1 MTRQRLHRS
10 PLRPYGR
17 TLIELIIAMAI
28 SLVIIAGVSSLYL
41 SSSGV
46 SRLAGEAGT
55 AEESG
60 QIAMFVIG
68 GAVRL
73 AGYGEILG
81 SDYGSQNQTLFDGAY
96 VRGCTNSRLAVPFP
110 ATPPLLDLNCT
121 GAGPQDALYVRF
133 QARPEVAA
141 ISDPQRDLIELT
153 DCLGDQTPMET
164 IDPLSG
170 RAGAGI
176 PRRMVTNVFALA
188 LNAGGRLSLY
198 CRGSGG
204 GGNQPLVEDVV
215 EFKVFYR
222 LDDAAYFAGA
232 GGATNAAPLGGSVRD
247 AAFINGLSAAIVDP
261 WNYVVA
267 VMVCVSVR
275 TNEGGVATSLPPNST
290 PRCPVTAV
298 EASTGL
304 TLTGPNPPG
313 GVLHRTYSQVITI
326 RSHATAT
333 PSLTL

>member
-1 MTRQRLHRS
+1 MTRHATPRFPALHF
-10 PLRPYGR
+10 GR
-17 TLIELIIAMAI
+17 TLIELLIAMAI

-68 GAVRL
+68 NAARL
-73 AGYGEILG
+73 SGYGEILG
-81 SDYGSQNQTLFDGAY
+81 SDYASRNQTLFDGAH
-96 VRGCTNSRLAVPFP
+96 VRGCTNSRFANPLP
-110 ATPPLLDLNCT
+110 AAPPLLDLNCSV
-121 GAGPQDALYVRF
+121 AGPQDALYLRF
-133 QARPEVAA
+133 QARPQVAA
-141 ISDPQRDLIELT
+141 ISDPERDRVELM
-153 DCLGDQTPMET
+153 DCAGNQTPLET

-170 RAGAGI
+170 NAGAGMQ
-176 PRRMVTNVFALA
+176 RRMVTNVFALA
-188 LNAGGRLSLY
+188 PNAAGALALY
-198 CRGSGG
+198 CSGSGG
-204 GGNQPLVEDVV
+204 GGNLPLVEDVV

-247 AAFINGLSAAIVDP
+247 AAFINALPAGVVDP

-267 VMVCVSVR
+267 VMVCVTVK
-275 TNEGGVATSLPPNST
+275 TNEGGVATALPPNST
-290 PRCPVTAV
+290 PTCPANAV
-298 EASTGL
+298 QASTGL
-304 TLTGPNPPG
+304 ALVGPNPPG
-313 GVLHRTYSQVITI
+313 GVLHRSYSQIFTI

-333 PSLTL
+333 ASLTR

>member
-1 MTRQRLHRS
+1 MTRQPANCSVVMQR
-10 PLRPYGR
+10 GR

-28 SLVIIAGVSSLYL
+28 SLVIIAGVASLYL

-46 SRLAGEAGT
+46 SRLAGESGT
-55 AEESG
+55 AEESA

-68 GAVRL
+68 GAVKL

-81 SDYGSQNQTLFDGAY
+81 SDYASRGQTLFDGSH
-96 VRGCTNSRLAVPFP
+96 VRGCTNSRMAVPLP

-121 GAGPQDALYVRF
+121 GAGAQDALYVRF

-141 ISDPQRDLIELT
+141 ISIAERDRIALT
-153 DCLGDQTPMET
+153 DCVGDQVPLET
-164 IDPLSG
+164 IDPVSG
-170 RAGAGI
+170 RVGAGI

-188 LNAGGRLSLY
+188 PNSVGRLALY
-198 CRGSGG
+198 CNGSGG
-204 GGNQPLVEDVV
+204 GGNSPLVEDVV

-222 LDDAAYFAGA
+222 LDDAAYLAGA

-247 AAFINGLSAAIVDP
+247 ATFINALSSAIVDP

-267 VMVCVSVR
+267 VMVCVTVR
-275 TNEGGVATSLPPNST
+275 TNETGVATALPANST
-290 PRCPVTAV
+290 PRCPANAA

-304 TLTGPNPPG
+304 ALVGPNPAG
-313 GVLHRTYSQVITI
+313 GVLHRSYSQVFTI
-326 RSHATAT
+326 RSQATAT
-333 PSLTL
+333 PSLTP

>member
-1 MTRQRLHRS
+1 MKQQRLHRFA
-10 PLRPYGR
+10 LRSHGR

-60 QIAMFVIG
+60 QIALFVIG

-96 VRGCTNSRLAVPFP
+96 VRGCTNSRFAVPLPMTPLDFP
-110 ATPPLLDLNCT
+110 CT
-121 GAGPQDALYVRF
+121 GGGAQDALYVRF

-141 ISDPQRDLIELT
+141 ISDPQRDAIELM
-153 DCLGDQTPMET
+153 DCLGDQTPLET

-267 VMVCVSVR
+267 VMVCVTVR
-275 TNEGGVATSLPPNST
+275 TNEGGVATSLPLNST

-304 TLTGPNPPG
+304 ALTGPNPAG

>member
-1 MTRQRLHRS
+1 MSTQSVHHR
-10 PLRPYGR
+10 PTPQHGR
-17 TLIELIIAMAI
+17 TLIELLIAMAI

-60 QIAMFVIG
+60 QIAMFVFG
-68 GAVRL
+68 GAIRL

-81 SDYGSQNQTLFDGAY
+81 SDYASRDQTLFDGAH
-96 VRGCTNSRLAVPFP
+96 VRGCTNSRFAVPLP
-110 ATPPLLDLNCT
+110 AAPPLLDLNCT
-121 GAGPQDALYVRF
+121 GAGAQDALYVRF

-141 ISDPQRDLIELT
+141 ISNAERNRVELT
-153 DCLGDQTPMET
+153 DCLGDQTPLET
-164 IDPLSG
+164 IDPTSG
-170 RAGAGI
+170 RAGAGVQ
-176 PRRMVTNVFALA
+176 RRMVTNVFALA
-188 LNAGGRLSLY
+188 LNAAGRLSLY
-198 CRGSGG
+198 CNGSGG
-204 GGNQPLVEDVV
+204 GGNSPLVEDVV
-215 EFKVFYR
+215 QFKVYYR

-267 VMVCVSVR
+267 VMVCVTVR
-275 TNEGGVATSLPPNST
+275 TNEGGVATSLPANST
-290 PRCPVTAV
+290 PRCPVTAA

-304 TLTGPNPPG
+304 ALVGPNPAG
-313 GVLHRTYSQVITI
+313 GVLHRSYSQVFTI

-333 PSLTL
+333 PSLTI

>member
-10 PLRPYGR
+10 TLRSHGR
-17 TLIELIIAMAI
+17 TLIELLIAMAI

-60 QIAMFVIG
+60 QIAMYVIG
-68 GAVRL
+68 GAVRM

-96 VRGCTNSRLAVPFP
+96 VRGCTNSRFAVPLPMTPLQFP
-110 ATPPLLDLNCT
+110 CSVA
-121 GAGPQDALYVRF
+121 GAQDALYVRF
-133 QARPEVAA
+133 QARPQVAA
-141 ISDPQRDLIELT
+141 ISDVERDRVALA
-153 DCLGDQTPMET
+153 DCVGNQTPADET

-170 RAGAGI
+170 RAGAGV

-188 LNAGGRLSLY
+188 PNAAGALALY
-198 CRGSGG
+198 CNGSGG
-204 GGNQPLVEDVV
+204 AGNLPLVENVV

-267 VMVCVSVR
+267 VVVCVTVA

-290 PRCPVTAV
+290 PTCPVTPAQ
-298 EASTGL
+298 ASTGL
-304 TLTGPNPPG
+304 ALTGPNPPG
-313 GVLHRTYSQVITI
+313 GVLHRSYSQVFTI

>member
-1 MTRQRLHRS
+1 
-10 PLRPYGR
+10 
-17 TLIELIIAMAI
+17 MAI
-28 SLVIIAGVSSLYL
+28 SLVILAGVSSLYL

-55 AEESG
+55 AEESA

-68 GAVRL
+68 GAVKL

-81 SDYGSQNQTLFDGAY
+81 SDYSSQNQTLFDGAY
-96 VRGCTNSRLAVPFP
+96 VRGCTNSRFAVPLP
-110 ATPPLLDLNCT
+110 ATPALLNLNCT
-121 GAGPQDALYVRF
+121 GAGQQDALYVRF

-141 ISDPQRDLIELT
+141 MSDPQRDRVELT
-153 DCLGDQTPMET
+153 DCLGDQTPLET

-188 LNAGGRLSLY
+188 PNAVGRLALY
-198 CRGSGG
+198 CNGSGG
-204 GGNQPLVEDVV
+204 GGNTPLVEDVV

-222 LDDAAYFAGA
+222 LDDAAHLAGA
-232 GGATNAAPLGGSVRD
+232 GGSTNAAPLGGSVRD
-247 AAFINGLSAAIVDP
+247 ASFINNPALAAIVDP

-267 VMVCVSVR
+267 VMVCVTVR
-275 TNEGGVATSLPPNST
+275 TNEGGVATALPANST
-290 PRCPVTAV
+290 PRCPATAV

-304 TLTGPNPPG
+304 ALTGPNPPG
-313 GVLHRTYSQVITI
+313 GVLHRSYSQVFTV

-333 PSLTL
+333 PSLAP

>member
-1 MTRQRLHRS
+1 MTSEPVHLLSARQS
-10 PLRPYGR
+10 GR

-41 SSSGV
+41 SASGV

-68 GAVRL
+68 GAVKL

-81 SDYGSQNQTLFDGAY
+81 SDYASQNQTLFDGAY
-96 VRGCTNSRLAVPFP
+96 VRGCTNSRFAVPLP

-121 GAGPQDALYVRF
+121 GAGQQDALYVRF

-141 ISDPQRDLIELT
+141 ISIPEQTRVELT
-153 DCLGDQTPMET
+153 DCLGDQTPLET

-170 RAGAGI
+170 RAGAGV

-188 LNAGGRLSLY
+188 LNAAGRLALY
-198 CRGSGG
+198 CSGSGG

-267 VMVCVSVR
+267 VMVCVTVR
-275 TNEGGVATSLPPNST
+275 TNEGGVATALPPNST
-290 PRCPVTAV
+290 PTCPVTAV
-298 EASTGL
+298 EAATGL
-304 TLTGPNPPG
+304 ALVGPNPAG
-313 GVLHRTYSQVITI
+313 GVLHRSYSQVFTI

-333 PSLTL
+333 PSLTP

>member
-1 MTRQRLHRS
+1 MTRQSAHRLLARQQ
-10 PLRPYGR
+10 GR
-17 TLIELIIAMAI
+17 TLIELLIAMTI

-41 SSSGV
+41 SASGV

-81 SDYGSQNQTLFDGAY
+81 SDYASQDQTLFDGSH
-96 VRGCTNSRLAVPFP
+96 VRGCTNSRFAVPLP

-121 GAGPQDALYVRF
+121 GAGTHDALYVRF
-133 QARPEVAA
+133 QARPEIAA
-141 ISDPQRDLIELT
+141 ISDAERDRIALT
-153 DCLGDQTPMET
+153 DCLGDQTPLET
-164 IDPLSG
+164 MDPVSG
-170 RAGAGI
+170 RAGAGRQ
-176 PRRMVTNVFALA
+176 RRMVTNVFALA
-188 LNAGGRLSLY
+188 LNAAGRLSLY
-198 CRGSGG
+198 CDGSGG
-204 GGNQPLVEDVV
+204 GGNSPLVEDVV

-247 AAFINGLSAAIVDP
+247 ATFINALSAAIVNP

-267 VMVCVSVR
+267 VMVCTTVR
-275 TNEGGVATSLPPNST
+275 TNEGGVATSLPANST
-290 PRCPVTAV
+290 PRCPANAA

-304 TLTGPNPPG
+304 ALVGPNPAG
-313 GVLHRTYSQVITI
+313 GVLHRSYSQVFTI
-326 RSHATAT
+326 RSHATAN
-333 PSLTL
+333 PSLTI